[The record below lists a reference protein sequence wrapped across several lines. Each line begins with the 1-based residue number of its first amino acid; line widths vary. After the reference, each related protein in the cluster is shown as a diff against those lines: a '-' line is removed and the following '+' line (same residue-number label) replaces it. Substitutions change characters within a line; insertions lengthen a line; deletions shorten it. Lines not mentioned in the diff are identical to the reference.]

1 MSLMP
6 EEIKVS
12 RDLIKL
18 RISVARIAQALG
30 IAGDMQEMTAYERLW
45 ERAATQERGW
55 NLLCGAIQ
63 REIEDMQFTVQD
75 QRRAP

>member
-1 MSLMP
+1 MT
-6 EEIKVS
+6 EELKMV

-30 IAGDMQEMTAYERLW
+30 VAGDMQEMTAYEQLW

-63 REIEDMQFTVQD
+63 REIEDMKFAVQD

>member
-1 MSLMP
+1 MT
-6 EEIKVS
+6 EELKMVKE
-12 RDLIKL
+12 LISL

-55 NLLCGAIQ
+55 NLLCGAIRQ
-63 REIEDMQFTVQD
+63 EIEERNFINKEGKE
-75 QRRAP
+75 AP